1 MALIP
6 LRFQSHFC
14 TFSHQNRHFFFNLNF
29 VFYFE
34 IRIYDV
40 SLQTVVAE

>member
-6 LRFQSHFC
+6 DS
-14 TFSHQNRHFFFNLNF
+14 TFNLNF

>member
-6 LRFQSHFC
+6 L
-14 TFSHQNRHFFFNLNF
+14 FNLNF

>member
-6 LRFQSHFC
+6 L
-14 TFSHQNRHFFFNLNF
+14 FNLNL